1 MEVQTKRIIR
11 AYLLL
16 IVLLGGLG
24 FLSLAVGSVRVSAAD
39 LLAALTV
46 KEGTD
51 MFRHILF
58 DIRLP
63 RMLAALILGGALSV
77 SGFLLQTFFSNPIA
91 GPFVLGISS
100 GAKLVVS
107 VFMVVF
113 LGQGL
118 IMNSWTMILAAFLGA
133 MVSMGFVLAVSKKIP
148 QMSMLVVSGIMIGY
162 ICSAATDFIVT
173 FADDSN
179 IVNLHNWSMGSFSGM
194 SWENIRVM
202 AAVITV
208 SLVLVF
214 LMAKPIS
221 AYQMGEVYAQNM
233 GVDIRRFRL
242 ALVLLSSILS
252 ACVTAFA
259 GPVSFVGIAVPHLAK
274 SLFKTAKPILM
285 IPGCFLGGAVFCLF
299 CDLIARTAFA
309 PTEVSISSVTA
320 VFGAPVVIYM
330 MVRGRKNIQ

>member
-1 MEVQTKRIIR
+1 MSTQSKRIVR

-16 IVLLGGLG
+16 FVLLAALS

-39 LLAALTV
+39 ILVALGG

-51 MFRHILF
+51 MTRHILF

-100 GAKLVVS
+100 GAKLAVS
-107 VFMVVF
+107 IFMILF

-118 IMNSWTMILAAFLGA
+118 IMNSWVMIGAAFLGA
-133 MVSMGFVLAVSKKIP
+133 MASMGFVLAVSKKLP

-173 FADDSN
+173 FADDSG
-179 IVNLHNWSMGSFSGM
+179 ISIDGVKICLLVTAAAFFCSMMLSKAMG
-194 SWENIRVM
+194 
-202 AAVITV
+202 
-208 SLVLVF
+208 
-214 LMAKPIS
+214 
-221 AYQMGEVYAQNM
+221 AYQLGEVYARNM
-233 GVDIRRFRL
+233 GVNIKRFRIEL
-242 ALVLLSSILS
+242 ILLSSILS
-252 ACVTAFA
+252 ATVTAFA
-259 GPVSFVGIAVPHLAK
+259 GPVSFVGIAVPHMIK
-274 SLFKTAKPILM
+274 QLFKTAKPIVV

-299 CDLIARTAFA
+299 SDLLARTLFS
-309 PTEVSISSVTA
+309 PTELSISSVMA
-320 VFGAPVVIYM
+320 VFGAPVVIAM
-330 MVRGRKNIQ
+330 MIKRVKR

>member
-1 MEVQTKRIIR
+1 MSTQSKRIVR

-16 IVLLGGLG
+16 FVLLAALS

-39 LLAALTV
+39 ILVALGG

-51 MFRHILF
+51 MTRHILF

-100 GAKLVVS
+100 GAKLAVS
-107 VFMVVF
+107 IFMILF

-118 IMNSWTMILAAFLGA
+118 IMNSWVMIGAAFLGA
-133 MVSMGFVLAVSKKIP
+133 MASMGFVLAVSKKLP

-179 IVNLHNWSMGSFSGM
+179 IVNLHNWSMGSFSGI
-194 SWENIRVM
+194 SIDGVKICLLVT
-202 AAVITV
+202 AAAFFC
-208 SLVLVF
+208 SMLLSKA
-214 LMAKPIS
+214 MG
-221 AYQMGEVYAQNM
+221 AYQLGEVYARNM
-233 GVDIRRFRL
+233 GVNIKRF
-242 ALVLLSSILS
+242 LLSSILS
-252 ACVTAFA
+252 ATVTAFA
-259 GPVSFVGIAVPHLAK
+259 GPVSFVGIAVPHMIK
-274 SLFKTAKPILM
+274 QLFKTAKPIVV
-285 IPGCFLGGAVFCLF
+285 IPGCFLGGAVFCLLS
-299 CDLIARTAFA
+299 DLLARTLFS
-309 PTEVSISSVTA
+309 PTELSISSVTA
-320 VFGAPVVIYM
+320 VFGAPVGIAM
-330 MVRGRKNIQ
+330 MIKRVKR

>member
-1 MEVQTKRIIR
+1 MSTQSKRIVR

-16 IVLLGGLG
+16 FVLLAALS

-39 LLAALTV
+39 ILAALGG

-51 MFRHILF
+51 MTRHILF

-91 GPFVLGISS
+91 GPLI
-100 GAKLVVS
+100 L
-107 VFMVVF
+107 F

-118 IMNSWTMILAAFLGA
+118 IMNSWVMIGAAFLGA
-133 MVSMGFVLAVSKKIP
+133 MASMGFVLAVSKKLP

-179 IVNLHNWSMGSFSGM
+179 IVNLHNWSMGSFSGI
-194 SWENIRVM
+194 SIDGVK
-202 AAVITV
+202 ICL
-208 SLVLVF
+208 LVTATALVCSM
-214 LMAKPIS
+214 LLSKAMG
-221 AYQMGEVYAQNM
+221 AYQLGEVYARNM
-233 GVDIRRFRL
+233 GVNIKRFRIEL
-242 ALVLLSSILS
+242 ILLSSVLS
-252 ACVTAFA
+252 ATVTAFA
-259 GPVSFVGIAVPHLAK
+259 GPVSFVGIAVPHMIK
-274 SLFKTAKPILM
+274 QLFKTAKPIVV

-299 CDLIARTAFA
+299 SDLLARTLFS
-309 PTEVSISSVTA
+309 PTELSISSVTA
-320 VFGAPVVIYM
+320 VFGAPVVIAM
-330 MVRGRKNIQ
+330 MIKRVKR